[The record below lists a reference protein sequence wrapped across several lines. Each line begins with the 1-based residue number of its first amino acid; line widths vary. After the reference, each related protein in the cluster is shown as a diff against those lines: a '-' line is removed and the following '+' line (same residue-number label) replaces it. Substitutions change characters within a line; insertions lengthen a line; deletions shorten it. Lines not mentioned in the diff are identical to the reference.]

1 MAEVKLDEILNNSNS
16 ARREDETSKPP
27 APTEEFNPYVE
38 EPVKMKKPN
47 FFARFVGLFG
57 ISENFEGAG
66 DMVLKEVVIPAIID
80 GLRDSIYAAT
90 DYILYGSGQRSRSGG
105 SRNRGRKDGYTEYG
119 KKSQQRSVGRG
130 KTSPSA
136 SAYYFTFDVRSDAE
150 KVLEQM
156 RDVCDQR
163 DFVTI
168 MDMFAIARRQTSNYT
183 YNDWGWYD
191 LRSALVRRTND
202 GRFYLDLPKPVPIE
216 D

>member
-1 MAEVKLDEILNNSNS
+1 MAEVKLEDIVNNSDT
-16 ARREDETSKPP
+16 ARRAEEAKPP

-38 EPVKMKKPN
+38 EPVSMKKPN
-47 FFARFVGLFG
+47 FLARFVGWFG
-57 ISENFEGAG
+57 IGENFEGAG
-66 DMVLKEVVIPAIID
+66 DMVLKEVVIPTIID
-80 GLRDSIYAAT
+80 GLRDAIYAAT
-90 DYILYGSGQRSRSGG
+90 DYILYGGGQRSRGG
-105 SRNRGRKDGYTEYG
+105 DRRGHRSGYTEYS
-119 KKSQQRSVGRG
+119 KKGQQKNRGGGRSRS
-130 KTSPSA
+130 SPSA
-136 SAYYFTFDVRSDAE
+136 SAYYFTFDVRTDAE

-156 RDVCDQR
+156 RDVADQR

-168 MDMFAIARRQTSNYT
+168 MEMFAIARRQTSNYT

>member
-1 MAEVKLDEILNNSNS
+1 MAEVKLDDVLANNSDS
-16 ARREDETSKPP
+16 ARRTEENKPP

-38 EPVKMKKPN
+38 EPVSMRKPSIIG
-47 FFARFVGLFG
+47 RFIGMFGLG
-57 ISENFEGAG
+57 SNFEGAG
-66 DMVLKEVVIPAIID
+66 SMVLQEVIIPTIID

-90 DYILYGSGQRSRSGG
+90 DYILYGGGQRSIAG
-105 SRNRGRKDGYTEYG
+105 GRKGSGRKNGYTAYSQ
-119 KKSQQRSVGRG
+119 KSQQRGNNRKG
-130 KTSPSA
+130 SPSA
-136 SAYYFTFDVRSDAE
+136 SAYYFTFDIRADAE

-156 RDVCDQR
+156 RDVADQR

-168 MDMFAIARRQTSNYT
+168 MDMFAIAKRQTSNYT

-202 GRFYLDLPKPVPIE
+202 GRYYLDLPKPVPIE

>member
-1 MAEVKLDEILNNSNS
+1 MAEVKLEDVVNNSDT
-16 ARREDETSKPP
+16 ARRAEEAKPP

-38 EPVKMKKPN
+38 EPVNMKKPN

-66 DMVLKEVVIPAIID
+66 DMVLREVVIPAIID
-80 GLRDSIYAAT
+80 GMRDAIYAAT
-90 DYILYGSGQRSRSGG
+90 DYILYGGGQRNNSSRGG
-105 SRNRGRKDGYTEYG
+105 GNRRGYTQYS
-119 KKSQQRSVGRG
+119 KKSQQKGGGGRARS
-130 KTSPSA
+130 SPSA
-136 SAYYFTFDVRSDAE
+136 SAYYFTFDTRPEAD
-150 KVLEQM
+150 KVLEKM
-156 RDVCDQR
+156 RDVSDQR

-168 MDMFAIARRQTSNYT
+168 MEMFAIARRQTSNYT

-202 GRFYLDLPKPVPIE
+202 GRFYLDLPQPVPIE

>member
-1 MAEVKLDEILNNSNS
+1 MAEVKLDDIVSNS
-16 ARREDETSKPP
+16 DSTRREENSKPP

-38 EPVKMKKPN
+38 EQVAMKKPN
-47 FFARFVGLFG
+47 FLMRFIGLFG
-57 ISENFEGAG
+57 IGENFEGAG
-66 DMVLKEVVIPAIID
+66 DMVLKEVIIPTIID

-90 DYILYGSGQRSRSGG
+90 DYILYGSGQRSRSGQ
-105 SRNRGRKDGYTEYG
+105 RRGGRRDGYTEYS
-119 KKSQQRSVGRG
+119 KKSQQKSGRG
-130 KTSPSA
+130 RTSPNA
-136 SAYYFTFDVRSDAE
+136 SAYYFTFDVRADAE
-150 KVLEQM
+150 KVLDQM
-156 RDVCDQR
+156 RDVAEQR

>member
-1 MAEVKLDEILNNSNS
+1 MAEVKLDEVLNNSDS
-16 ARREDETSKPP
+16 ARKGSTEKPP

-47 FFARFVGLFG
+47 FLMRFIGLFG
-57 ISENFEGAG
+57 IGDNFEGAG

-90 DYILYGSGQRSRSGG
+90 DYILYGGGQRSRLGG
-105 SRNRGRKDGYTEYG
+105 SRNRGRKDGYTEYS
-119 KKSQQRSVGRG
+119 KKGQQKGANRGR
-130 KTSPSA
+130 TSPSA
-136 SAYYFTFDVRSDAE
+136 SAYYFTFDVRSDAD
-150 KVLEQM
+150 KVLDQM